1 MQQIRDKKT
10 RRGFGQPTAPAAG
23 GAGLLAATSKL
34 SAAVSRSCALE
45 GKKVFA
51 EQKENWQ

>member
-1 MQQIRDKKT
+1 MQQKQNKKT
-10 RRGFGQPTAPAAG
+10 RREFMQQTA
-23 GAGLLAATSKL
+23 